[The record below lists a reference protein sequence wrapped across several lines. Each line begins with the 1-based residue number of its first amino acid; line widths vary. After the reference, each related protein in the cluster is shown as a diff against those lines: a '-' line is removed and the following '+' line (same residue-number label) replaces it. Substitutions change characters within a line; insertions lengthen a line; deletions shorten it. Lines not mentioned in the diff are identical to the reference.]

1 MSRQIKYR
9 VTYASTV
16 DRTVKYKTITAS
28 TPMDAVKSVG
38 KEVTNCKILSVTPE
52 YKFS

>member
-16 DRTVKYKTITAS
+16 DRIVKHKTITAN
-28 TPMDAVKSVG
+28 TPMDAIKTVE
-38 KEVTNCKILSVTPE
+38 KEVTSCKILSVTPE